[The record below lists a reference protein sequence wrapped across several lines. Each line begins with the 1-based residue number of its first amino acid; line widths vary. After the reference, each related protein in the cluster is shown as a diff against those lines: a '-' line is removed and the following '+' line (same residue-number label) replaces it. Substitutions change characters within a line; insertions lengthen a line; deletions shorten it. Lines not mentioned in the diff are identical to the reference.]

1 VPPPEANDAKPSIV
15 DPTKAPVAAPLGAS
29 PAKTVVE
36 KTTAAAKSEYSVQVA
51 AYKTRADADK
61 LTESLK
67 RRGYE
72 ARVDVS
78 PDWFRVRV
86 GRYVSE
92 RAAES
97 KLREMKT
104 KQISGYV
111 VRAPDK

>member
-1 VPPPEANDAKPSIV
+1 
-15 DPTKAPVAAPLGAS
+15 
-29 PAKTVVE
+29 VVE
-36 KTTAAAKSEYSVQVA
+36 KTIATTKSEYSVQVA

-86 GRYVSE
+86 GRYASE

-104 KQISGYV
+104 KQISGFV
-111 VRAPDK
+111 VRAPDR